1 MRRKVPTFAVAMGKT
16 RFVLFFLSMASAV
29 QAAQRPVPSDSSRV
43 YDLDEVIV
51 VAQAKDIYRLRQ
63 QPLASTVLGREELLG
78 HGLHDVRAIS
88 AFVPSLLMPAYGS
101 RLTSAVYVRGIGSRV
116 NSPSMGFYVDN
127 IPLMDKAAFNTHLYQ
142 TDRIDVLRGP
152 QGTLYGMNAEGGLVR
167 IFSRSPL
174 DAQGTGLKLG
184 LGTAG
189 QRKVEAAHSHK
200 FSDKVAVSLAAF
212 YQGTEGFFQNTE
224 TGQSADGMDEA
235 GGRFRLA
242 LHPAEKW
249 DVDWTSDYQY
259 VCQDANPYGRF
270 YVDQGRVDAPG
281 QDAPSRYR
289 RNLLTNGLHV
299 THTGAGFTLQ
309 STTSWQFLHDR
320 LLMDV
325 DYSPLDFFT
334 VNQQQQSHVLTQ
346 ELTIK
351 SQNKSRWHWTNGV
364 FFSQEWLRTTA
375 LNSFGAAFSQQM
387 GERIGTTIYNQI
399 LRSLADRMGETA
411 AADMIQRLGGVSVGM
426 DLSVPG
432 TFRTPQTNI
441 GIFHESNI
449 ELTERLTATLG
460 LRYDYSR
467 NGIRYDAD
475 GVSSLDF
482 NIMGAAANVRLNA
495 PLTGNEHAAFRQLL
509 PKVGLLY
516 RWHNGSN
523 VYATVTKGCRSGGFN
538 IQLFSDIIQA
548 DVQSN
553 LRDVMQ
559 QAMQQRGDM
568 EVTVNHTAAEYAAM
582 LEGIRFKPEES
593 WNYEAG
599 THLNL
604 FNHTLQADLSAYY
617 MQIRNQQLSVFTS
630 DYGYGRKMV
639 NAGRS
644 YSCGLEM
651 AVRGSAVG
659 DRLTWAATYAYTH
672 AVFKDYTSSDN
683 SSGAVVDYQGKRV
696 PFVPE
701 HAFSLLAD
709 YRVDLHDRK
718 AGTLVVGADLS
729 GLGRIWWDEG
739 NTCQQRFYAVLGAH
753 VGLQRR
759 GYRVNLW
766 ARNLTDTHYNTFAFQ
781 SKATGEAVY
790 YAQRGNPF
798 QLGVELEW
806 NF

>member
-1 MRRKVPTFAVAMGKT
+1 MRKT
-16 RFVLFFLSMASAV
+16 QIVLFFLWMVGAAH
-29 QAAQRPVPSDSSRV
+29 AAQRPVPSDSSRV

-51 VAQAKDIYRLRQ
+51 VSQTKDTYRLRQ
-63 QPLASTVLGREELLG
+63 QPLASTVLGSEGLLG
-78 HGLHDVRAIS
+78 HGLHDVRAVS

-116 NSPSMGFYVDN
+116 NSPSMGFYVDD
-127 IPLMDKAAFNTHLYQ
+127 IPLMNKAAFNTHLYQ
-142 TDRIDVLRGP
+142 TERIDVLRGP

-167 IFSRSPL
+167 IFSKSPL
-174 DAQGTGLKLG
+174 DAQGTELKLG

-189 QRKVEAAHSHK
+189 HRQAEVVHSRKLG
-200 FSDKVAVSLAAF
+200 DKMAVSLAAF
-212 YQGTEGFFQNTE
+212 YQGADGFFKNTA
-224 TGQSADGMDEA
+224 TGQVADGMDEA
-235 GGRFRLA
+235 GGRFRLTA
-242 LHPAEKW
+242 RPADRWK
-249 DVDWTSDYQY
+249 VDWTSDYQY
-259 VCQDANPYGRF
+259 VRQDANPYGVFHPDRG
-270 YVDQGRVDAPG
+270 QVDAPG

-299 THTGAGFTLQ
+299 THTGVGFTLQ

-334 VNQQQQSHVLTQ
+334 VNQGQQSQVITQ
-346 ELTIK
+346 DFTVK
-351 SQNKSRWHWTNGV
+351 SQNKSRWHWTNGL
-364 FFSQEWLRTTA
+364 FLSHEWLKTTA
-375 LNSFGAAFSQQM
+375 LNAFGDAFSQQM
-387 GERIGTTIYNQI
+387 GDRIGTTIYNQI
-399 LRSLADRMGETA
+399 LQSLADRMGETA
-411 AADMIQRLGGVSVGM
+411 AAAMIQRLGGVNVSM

-441 GIFHESNI
+441 GLFHESNI
-449 ELTERLTATLG
+449 ELTEQLTATLG

-467 NGIRYDAD
+467 NSIRYDAD
-475 GVSSLDF
+475 GVSTLGF
-482 NIMGAAANVRLNA
+482 NIMGSAANVRLNA
-495 PLTGNEHAAFRQLL
+495 PLTGNEHVSFQQLL

-523 VYATVTKGCRSGGFN
+523 LYVTVTKGYRSGGFN

-553 LRDVMQ
+553 LRSVMQ
-559 QAMQQRGDM
+559 QAMEERGDM
-568 EVTVNHTAAEYAAM
+568 EKTVNHTATEYAAM

-593 WNYEAG
+593 WNYEVG

-604 FNHTLQADLSAYY
+604 FNHTVQADLSAYY

-683 SSGAVVDYQGKRV
+683 SSGAVVDYHGKRV

-709 YRVDLHDRK
+709 YRVNLHDGK
-718 AGTLVVGADLS
+718 GGALVFGTDLS
-729 GLGRIWWDEG
+729 GLGRIWWNEE
-739 NTCQQRFYAVLGAH
+739 NTCQQRVYVVLGAH
-753 VGLQRR
+753 VKLQQRR
-759 GYRVNLW
+759 YSINLW

-798 QLGVELEW
+798 QLGVEVGW
-806 NF
+806 RF

>member
-1 MRRKVPTFAVAMGKT
+1 MRKT
-16 RFVLFFLSMASAV
+16 QIALFFLWMVGAAH
-29 QAAQRPVPSDSSRV
+29 AAQRPVPSDSSRV

-51 VAQAKDIYRLRQ
+51 VSQTKDTYRLRQ
-63 QPLASTVLGREELLG
+63 QPLASTVLGSEGLLG
-78 HGLHDVRAIS
+78 HGLHDVRAVS

-116 NSPSMGFYVDN
+116 NSPSMGFYVDD
-127 IPLMDKAAFNTHLYQ
+127 IPLMNKAAFNTHLYQ
-142 TDRIDVLRGP
+142 TERIDVLRGP

-167 IFSRSPL
+167 IFSKSPS
-174 DAQGTGLKLG
+174 DAQGTELKLG

-189 QRKVEAAHSHK
+189 HRQTEVVHSRKLG
-200 FSDKVAVSLAAF
+200 DKMAVSLAAF
-212 YQGTEGFFQNTE
+212 YQGADGFFKNTA
-224 TGQSADGMDEA
+224 TGQAADGMDEA
-235 GGRFRLA
+235 GGRFWLTAR
-242 LHPAEKW
+242 PAERWK
-249 DVDWTSDYQY
+249 VDWTSDYQY
-259 VCQDANPYGRF
+259 VRQDANPYGVFHPDRG
-270 YVDQGRVDAPG
+270 QVDAPG

-289 RNLLTNGLHV
+289 RNLLANGLHV
-299 THTGAGFTLQ
+299 THTGVGFTLQ

-334 VNQQQQSHVLTQ
+334 VNQGQQSQVITQ
-346 ELTIK
+346 EVTVK
-351 SQNKSRWHWTNGV
+351 SQNKSRWHWTNGL
-364 FFSQEWLRTTA
+364 FLSHEWLKTTA
-375 LNSFGAAFSQQM
+375 LNAFGDAFSQQM
-387 GERIGTTIYNQI
+387 GDQIGNTIYNQI
-399 LRSLADRMGETA
+399 LQSLADRMGETA
-411 AADMIQRLGGVSVGM
+411 AAAMIQRLEGVNVSM

-441 GIFHESNI
+441 GLFHESNI
-449 ELTERLTATLG
+449 ELTEQLTATLG

-467 NGIRYDAD
+467 NSIRYDAD
-475 GVSSLDF
+475 GVSTLCF
-482 NIMGAAANVRLNA
+482 NIMGSAANVRLNA
-495 PLTGNEHAAFRQLL
+495 PLTGNEHVSFQQLL

-523 VYATVTKGCRSGGFN
+523 LYATVTKGYRSGGFN

-548 DVQSN
+548 DVQFN
-553 LRDVMQ
+553 LRSVMQ
-559 QAMQQRGDM
+559 QAMEERGDM
-568 EVTVNHTAAEYAAM
+568 EVTVNHTATEYAAM

-593 WNYEAG
+593 WNYEVG

-604 FNHTLQADLSAYY
+604 FNHTVQADLSAYY

-683 SSGAVVDYQGKRV
+683 SSGAVVDYRGKRV

-709 YRVDLHDRK
+709 YRVDLHDGK
-718 AGTLVVGADLS
+718 GGALVFGTDLS
-729 GLGRIWWDEG
+729 GLGRIWWNEE
-739 NTCQQRFYAVLGAH
+739 NTCQQRVYVVLGAH
-753 VGLQRR
+753 VKLQQRR
-759 GYRVNLW
+759 YSINLW

-798 QLGVELEW
+798 QLGVEVGW
-806 NF
+806 RF

>member
-1 MRRKVPTFAVAMGKT
+1 MRKT
-16 RFVLFFLSMASAV
+16 QIVLFFLWMVGAAH
-29 QAAQRPVPSDSSRV
+29 AAQRPVPSDSSRV

-51 VAQAKDIYRLRQ
+51 VSQTKDTYRLRQ
-63 QPLASTVLGREELLG
+63 QPLASTVLGREGLLG
-78 HGLHDVRAIS
+78 HGLHDVRAVS

-116 NSPSMGFYVDN
+116 NSPSMGFYVDD
-127 IPLMDKAAFNTHLYQ
+127 IPLMNKAAFNTHLYQ
-142 TDRIDVLRGP
+142 TERIDVLRGP

-167 IFSRSPL
+167 IFSKSPL
-174 DAQGTGLKLG
+174 DAQGTELKLG

-189 QRKVEAAHSHK
+189 HRQAEVVHSRKLG
-200 FSDKVAVSLAAF
+200 DKMAVSLAAF
-212 YQGTEGFFQNTE
+212 YQGADGFFKNTA
-224 TGQSADGMDEA
+224 TGQAADGMDEA
-235 GGRFRLA
+235 GGRFRLTA
-242 LHPAEKW
+242 RPADRWK
-249 DVDWTSDYQY
+249 VDWTSDYQY
-259 VCQDANPYGRF
+259 VRQDANPYGVF
-270 YVDQGRVDAPG
+270 YPDQGRVDAPG

-299 THTGAGFTLQ
+299 THTGVGFTLQ

-334 VNQQQQSHVLTQ
+334 VNQGQQSQVITQ
-346 ELTIK
+346 DFTVK
-351 SQNKSRWHWTNGV
+351 SQNKSRWHWTNGL
-364 FFSQEWLRTTA
+364 FLSHEWLKTTA
-375 LNSFGAAFSQQM
+375 LNAFGDAFSQQM
-387 GERIGTTIYNQI
+387 GDRIGTTIYNQI
-399 LRSLADRMGETA
+399 LQSLADRMGETA
-411 AADMIQRLGGVSVGM
+411 AAAMIQRLGGVNVSM

-441 GIFHESNI
+441 GLFHESNI
-449 ELTERLTATLG
+449 ELTEQLTATLG

-467 NGIRYDAD
+467 NSIRYDAV
-475 GVSSLDF
+475 GVSTLGF
-482 NIMGAAANVRLNA
+482 NIMGSAANVRLNA
-495 PLTGNEHAAFRQLL
+495 PLTGNEHVSFQQLL

-523 VYATVTKGCRSGGFN
+523 LYATVTKGYRSGGFN

-553 LRDVMQ
+553 LRSVMQ
-559 QAMQQRGDM
+559 QAMEERCDI
-568 EVTVNHTAAEYAAM
+568 EKTVNHTATEYAAM

-593 WNYEAG
+593 WNYEVG

-604 FNHTLQADLSAYY
+604 FNHTVQADLSAYY

-651 AVRGSAVG
+651 AVRGSAVS

-683 SSGAVVDYQGKRV
+683 SSGAVVDYRGKRV

-709 YRVDLHDRK
+709 YRVDLHDGK
-718 AGTLVVGADLS
+718 GGALVFGTDLS
-729 GLGRIWWDEG
+729 GLGRIWWNEE
-739 NTCQQRFYAVLGAH
+739 NTCQQRVYVVLGAH
-753 VGLQRR
+753 VKLQQRR
-759 GYRVNLW
+759 YSINLW

-798 QLGVELEW
+798 QLGVEIDW
-806 NF
+806 RF